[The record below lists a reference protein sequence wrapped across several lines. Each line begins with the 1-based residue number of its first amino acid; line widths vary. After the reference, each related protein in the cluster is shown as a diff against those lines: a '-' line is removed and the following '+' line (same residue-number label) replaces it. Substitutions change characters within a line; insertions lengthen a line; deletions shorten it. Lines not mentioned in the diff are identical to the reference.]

1 MKPVNDVPFSHNSTC
16 PPVQESASTSLNPP
30 PVDSKDPFFVEVCAG
45 SARVTSCLQFLGL
58 KSSFGVDHKRAKN
71 SGRLL
76 TVDLTTAEGQE
87 LCMRW
92 IRSPNCLGIFAAP
105 PCGTC
110 SRARGIPVRLQNGRY
125 VPGPKPLR
133 SDEFPDGVG
142 DMSDLDQ
149 RRIQSA
155 NILYAFIT
163 RVSLECIALGK
174 VVCIENPRSSLYW
187 RTSFFAPLK
196 PLLSFTIH
204 QACAYGS
211 ERPKWTALAHN
222 TSTMHQLNNL
232 CPGIGPHHRHKPW
245 GLINNGLSFST
256 AEETAY
262 PMKLAFHIAFYLA
275 EHAASKGWVPPAG
288 ELTLPDEMSY
298 QQLRSVTG
306 IQPKSSKLPP
316 LVSEFQTF
324 IDIDVPTSSTPPVTP
339 GECLTEAWHNIAAG
353 ACFLKKPRR
362 LNGGG

>member
-1 MKPVNDVPFSHNSTC
+1 MDSNFPTTEFNMQPILQQVFPTAPTVKPVHDVPFSHNLTC
-16 PPVQESASTSLNPP
+16 LPVQENTSADLDPP
-30 PVDSKDPFFVEVCAG
+30 PVESKDPFFLEVCAG

-58 KSSFGVDHKRAKN
+58 KSSFGVDHKRARN
-71 SGRLL
+71 SGHLL

-110 SRARGIPVRLQNGRY
+110 SRARGIPLRLPTGRY

-133 SDEFPDGVG
+133 SDEFPDGVA
-142 DMSDLDQ
+142 DMSDLDK

-174 VVCIENPRSSLYW
+174 AVCIENPRSSLYW
-187 RTSFFAPLK
+187 RTSSFAPLK

-256 AEETAY
+256 AEEAAY

-275 EHAASKGWVPPAG
+275 EHAVSQGWVP
-288 ELTLPDEMSY
+288 DEISY

-306 IQPKSSKLPP
+306 IQPKI
-316 LVSEFQTF
+316 Q
-324 IDIDVPTSSTPPVTP
+324 
-339 GECLTEAWHNIAAG
+339 
-353 ACFLKKPRR
+353 
-362 LNGGG
+362 